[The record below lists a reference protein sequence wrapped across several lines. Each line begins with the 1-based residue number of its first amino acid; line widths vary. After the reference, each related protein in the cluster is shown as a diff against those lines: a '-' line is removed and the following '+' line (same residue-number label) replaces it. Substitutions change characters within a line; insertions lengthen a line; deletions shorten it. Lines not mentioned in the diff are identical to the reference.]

1 MYDRIKN
8 SNVVV
13 IEDDKFAAASIC
25 YILETRAG
33 CTVRHFADPR
43 EALAALMRDP
53 ADIIISDVRLPG
65 MDGLEFIKRLR
76 LTGIATP
83 VVMST
88 SFATLDLAVQAVR
101 VGASAFLQ
109 KPVSR
114 SELLGELDRAMASSP
129 ASSRTR
135 VLAVGAHPDDVE
147 IGVGGTLAMHA
158 AAGDQVTILTLS
170 RGDIGGEPS
179 LREVEARAAAELIG
193 AELILGDLEDTKIE
207 ERGAAVE
214 LIERAVAAVE
224 PDIVYTH
231 SINDVH
237 QDHRSTHHAVLVA
250 ARNVPSIL
258 CFQSPSATVGFR
270 PTRFI
275 SVDAHIERKLELIA
289 AHRSQAD
296 TRGYLDP
303 DLIRSTARYWGRFAG
318 SALAEPLEVERERQ
332 AKRVRNAA

>member
-1 MYDRIKN
+1 MYDRIKDA
-8 SNVVV
+8 NVVV
-13 IEDDKFAAASIC
+13 VEDDKFAAASIR
-25 YILETRAG
+25 YILETRAR
-33 CTVRHFADPR
+33 CTVRHFADPS
-43 EALAALMRDP
+43 EALAALDQDP

-65 MDGLEFIKRLR
+65 MDGLEFIRRLR
-76 LTGIATP
+76 QTGTTTP

-88 SFATLDLAVQAVR
+88 SFATLDIAVNAVR

-114 SELLGELDRAMASSP
+114 SELLGELDRAMAEALPSSK
-129 ASSRTR
+129 RR

-158 AAGDQVTILTLS
+158 SAGDAVTILTLS
-170 RGDIGGEPS
+170 RGTVGGDPT
-179 LREVEARAAAELIG
+179 LRETEARSAAEILG
-193 AELILGDLEDTKIE
+193 AKLILGDLEDTRIE
-207 ERGAAVE
+207 ERGATVA
-214 LIERAVAAVE
+214 LIEQAVAEVK

-237 QDHRSTHHAVLVA
+237 QDHRSTHQAVLVG
-250 ARNVPSIL
+250 ARGVASIM

-296 TRGYLDP
+296 TRQYLDP
-303 DLIRSTARYWGRFAG
+303 ELIRSTARYWGRFAG
-318 SALAEPLEVERERQ
+318 SALAEPLEVERERH
-332 AKRVRNAA
+332 AVEVRNVA